1 MKNPFCWIFDLLCPF
16 LQNTG
21 MKVIRTLL
29 FKCIFSCRF
38 LLPAK
43 SFVLYFN
50 ELVQVWFL
58 HLVDIKSMLTE
69 SQKGWG
75 WKGPLEVSGPTPLL
89 KEGHLKLIAQDH
101 VQMAFEH
108 LQGVRLHNLS
118 GQPVPVLCDPH
129 SKKVFPHV
137 QREPP
142 VFQFVPHCLWCCHW
156 APLKRAWF
164 LPLCTP
170 PSCIYIHWGYP
181 SKLSLLQAEQS
192 QLSQPLLMCEM
203 LLPSGSLIW
212 LLEPNLRRSSGLC
225 QLYGSHGR
233 TGADHCLFSF

>member
-69 SQKGWG
+69 SQKG
-75 WKGPLEVSGPTPLL
+75 
-89 KEGHLKLIAQDH
+89 
-101 VQMAFEH
+101 
-108 LQGVRLHNLS
+108 
-118 GQPVPVLCDPH
+118 
-129 SKKVFPHV
+129 
-137 QREPP
+137 
-142 VFQFVPHCLWCCHW
+142 
-156 APLKRAWF
+156 
-164 LPLCTP
+164 
-170 PSCIYIHWGYP
+170 
-181 SKLSLLQAEQS
+181 
-192 QLSQPLLMCEM
+192 
-203 LLPSGSLIW
+203 
-212 LLEPNLRRSSGLC
+212 
-225 QLYGSHGR
+225 
-233 TGADHCLFSF
+233 